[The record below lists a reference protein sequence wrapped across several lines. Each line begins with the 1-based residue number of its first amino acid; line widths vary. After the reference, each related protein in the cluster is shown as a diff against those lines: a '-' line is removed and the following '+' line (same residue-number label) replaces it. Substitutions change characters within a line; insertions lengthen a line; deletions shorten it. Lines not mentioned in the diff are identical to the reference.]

1 MQNHA
6 QNKPPIRNSQKG
18 HCHQGLE
25 FKSPIKICCLHFC
38 FWNLTLSY
46 IMVDPT
52 PTKANMLHYTEH
64 EWTVPLSCSL
74 LKASVNNET
83 FHSTM
88 HCLVPKKRIKKSR
101 LQVLGQCSNKGTNR
115 PMFAVRFYDLMCA
128 LCFWIGN
135 SLYHSFTGLHT
146 LQFWQHLRLLL
157 SQFLCYM
164 LKTGISRCSV

>member
-6 QNKPPIRNSQKG
+6 QNKPPIRISQKG

-88 HCLVPKKRIKKSR
+88 HCLVPKKKREKKKQATSFGLMTVLTMLVSAVTR
-101 LQVLGQCSNKGTNR
+101 EPTDQCLQ
-115 PMFAVRFYDLMCA
+115 
-128 LCFWIGN
+128 
-135 SLYHSFTGLHT
+135 
-146 LQFWQHLRLLL
+146 
-157 SQFLCYM
+157 
-164 LKTGISRCSV
+164 